1 LQNDK
6 YPAAPERRSILSC
19 ITRMERKSMKAAVYT
34 RYGPPDVLSIRE
46 VAKPVPKDNDV
57 LIEVRATTVNR
68 TDCGF
73 LRGTPRLARLVYGVR
88 GPKHPTLGNEFAGR
102 VAAVGRA
109 VTSYAVG
116 DDVFGYNDSTFGG
129 HARYMTMP
137 EVGMMARMPS
147 NLTHEEAAPTA
158 EGAHYA
164 LGNLR
169 KAGVGPGQRVLVYG
183 ATGAIGSAAVQLAKH
198 LGAEVTAVCATPQLE
213 LVRSLGADRVVDYT
227 TEDFT
232 RSGGEYDLVFDAV
245 GKSSFGACRKLLGPG
260 GIYSS
265 TELGF
270 LWQNPLLALWTSRFG
285 KHRVTFPIPRTS
297 REDMEFLRGLVETG
311 AFRPVIDRRYRLD
324 QIVEAFRYVK
334 TGQEIGNIMLTVG
347 HGERT

>member
-1 LQNDK
+1 
-6 YPAAPERRSILSC
+6 
-19 ITRMERKSMKAAVYT
+19 
-34 RYGPPDVLSIRE
+34 
-46 VAKPVPKDNDV
+46 
-57 LIEVRATTVNR
+57 
-68 TDCGF
+68 
-73 LRGTPRLARLVYGVR
+73 
-88 GPKHPTLGNEFAGR
+88 
-102 VAAVGRA
+102 
-109 VTSYAVG
+109 
-116 DDVFGYNDSTFGG
+116 
-129 HARYMTMP
+129 MTMP

-311 AFRPVIDRRYRLD
+311 AFRPVIDRRYPLD
-324 QIVEAFRYVK
+324 QIVEAFRYVETGQK
-334 TGQEIGNIMLTVG
+334 TGNVVITVD
-347 HGERT
+347 HEDRT